1 MRRIKFN
8 GLKKRNKKIF
18 NFPSPHENKRHS
30 ITRILWQLGLTRFAL
45 KILRSNLIRK
55 SGTRAIRSFSHS
67 AQTPQTPFKN
77 TVKKNG
83 EPLTMYTERYRIK
96 YYDGNEY
103 DAGGRRP
110 RRRVLWN
117 CLLPR
122 NQGSLTSA
130 IKYPR
135 DTMGAFKGRRNKRH
149 VKRCDSLAPSECDDK
164 RGTVNLTS
172 YDTFI
177 ITLRI
182 TEKRWND
189 EKENL
194 FAVCMKNLHGKV
206 YVRLKR
212 ERWKREERKLD
223 LTFSF
228 VRS

>member
-1 MRRIKFN
+1 MRIN
-8 GLKKRNKKIF
+8 
-18 NFPSPHENKRHS
+18 ST
-30 ITRILWQLGLTRFAL
+30 TRILRQLGLTRFVL

-122 NQGSLTSA
+122 KQGSLTSA

-149 VKRCDSLAPSECDDK
+149 VKCGDSLAPSECDDK
-164 RGTVNLTS
+164 RVNLN
-172 YDTFI
+172 DTFI

-182 TEKRWND
+182 TER
-189 EKENL
+189 
-194 FAVCMKNLHGKV
+194 
-206 YVRLKR
+206 
-212 ERWKREERKLD
+212 
-223 LTFSF
+223 
-228 VRS
+228 